1 MGRANVYLPDDLE
14 RRVKAARIP
23 ISEVCQRAL
32 LAAVEAAEGAG
43 HPFGPEIG
51 EQFGRGW
58 QAGLRWTEQ
67 AAPEEL
73 LTLLRDQR
81 LEEIPSGMLPADL
94 YSLTQEEALAW
105 EAGFA
110 EAARATVR
118 MPRPATAEPASGPSL
133 TKAGAA
139 SQPAAETAPPAQP
152 SQQDEPNQQ
161 DESAQHQPPGDE
173 SAQQDEPAGGP
184 TTRQAELGDESGCQI
199 GMTLDGHRVCFDPH
213 AALRAG
219 KSPLFAVL
227 GQADERARLVLS
239 VAQDAAARGSG
250 GVLVDL
256 SGQLVSRAAGLG
268 KNVRIVRRPQAV
280 PRLEELVQGAVGLSG
295 LWDTVA
301 GLSRGAG
308 LTQLF
313 ANPGEERI
321 EPGYV
326 TVIGLAEA
334 GQLGA
339 ALPVI
344 QLLGQFASRASFP
357 RLLHVDLPA
366 GMTVPPPFA
375 ARLGR
380 IVRTARQQN
389 AAVGLSAE
397 NADTVGQLSG
407 DGALLST
414 AIAFAT
420 SSPAEADRLRAL
432 LGVDAPILLNPPGS
446 SVRPRS
452 EADPTWAAMRDLH
465 GRLGQVRMEGW

>member
-43 HPFGPEIG
+43 HPFGEDVG
-51 EQFGRGW
+51 LQFQRGW

-67 AAPEEL
+67 ASQEAL

-81 LEEIPSGMLPADL
+81 LDEIPAELLPSDL
-94 YSLTQEEALAW
+94 YSLTQEQSLAW

-118 MPRPATAEPASGPSL
+118 IPPPGTGAETATAPSSSAGAGPAGGGPAATGPAADTAAATTADAEPAP
-133 TKAGAA
+133 AE
-139 SQPAAETAPPAQP
+139 PAAE
-152 SQQDEPNQQ
+152 
-161 DESAQHQPPGDE
+161 
-173 SAQQDEPAGGP
+173 PAGASGGSAGGSAG
-184 TTRQAELGDESGCQI
+184 RDELGDDSGCQI
-199 GMTLDGHRVCFDPH
+199 GMTLDGNRVCFDPH
-213 AALRAG
+213 AAVQAG
-219 KSPLFAVL
+219 KSPVFAVL
-227 GQADERARLVLS
+227 GHADERARLVLS
-239 VAQDAAARGSG
+239 VAQDAAARGT
-250 GVLVDL
+250 GVVLLDL
-256 SGQLVSRAAGLG
+256 SGQLTSRATGLG
-268 KNVRIVRRPQAV
+268 KNVRIVRRPQAAV
-280 PRLEELVQGAVGLSG
+280 PRLEDLVQGAVGLGG
-295 LWDTVA
+295 LWDTVS

-308 LTQLF
+308 LAQLF
-313 ANPGEERI
+313 TAPGEERI

-326 TVIGLAEA
+326 TVIGLA
-334 GQLGA
+334 GDQLLA
-339 ALPVI
+339 ALPAVQI
-344 QLLGQFASRASFP
+344 VGQLASKADFP

-366 GMTVPPPFA
+366 GITVPAPFA

-397 NADTVGQLSG
+397 NADTIGQLTG
-407 DGALLST
+407 GGALLST
-414 AIAFAT
+414 AVAFAT
-420 SSPAEADRLRAL
+420 SSPAEADRLRNL

-446 SVRPRS
+446 TVRPS
-452 EADPTWAAMRDLH
+452 DETWAAMRDLH

>member
-43 HPFGPEIG
+43 QPFGPEVV
-51 EQFGRGW
+51 EQFQRGW
-58 QAGLRWTEQ
+58 QAGLGWVEH
-67 AAPEEL
+67 AGAEAL

-81 LEEIPSGMLPADL
+81 LEEIPAGMLPADL
-94 YSLTQEEALAW
+94 YTLTAEQALAW

-110 EAARATVR
+110 EAARAGVR
-118 MPRPATAEPASGPSL
+118 MPQPAERVPEQPAGPSLVKTAEPAD
-133 TKAGAA
+133 T
-139 SQPAAETAPPAQP
+139 AEP
-152 SQQDEPNQQ
+152 
-161 DESAQHQPPGDE
+161 
-173 SAQQDEPAGGP
+173 EPADAEPGP
-184 TTRQAELGDESGCQI
+184 TVRQTELGDDSGCQI
-199 GMTLDGHRVCFDPH
+199 GETLDGHRVCFDPH

-219 KSPLFAVL
+219 KSPLYAVL
-227 GQADERARLVLS
+227 GHADERVRLVLS

-250 GVLVDL
+250 VVLVDL

-280 PRLEELVQGAVGLSG
+280 PRLEDLVQGAVGLGG

-308 LTQLF
+308 LSQLF

-344 QLLGQFASRASFP
+344 QLLGQFASRADFP

-366 GMTVPPPFA
+366 GMTVPAPFA

-380 IVRTARQQN
+380 IVRTARQQK

-397 NADTVGQLSG
+397 NADTVAQLSG

-420 SSPAEADRLRAL
+420 SSPVEADRLRAL
-432 LGVDAPILLNPPGS
+432 LGVDAPILLDPPGT
-446 SVRPRS
+446 SVRPS
-452 EADPTWAAMRDLH
+452 DQVWAAMRDLH

>member
-32 LAAVEAAEGAG
+32 LAAVEAAEGSG

-51 EQFGRGW
+51 EQFQRGW
-58 QAGLRWTEQ
+58 QAGVRWTEQ
-67 AAPEEL
+67 AAPEAL

-81 LEEIPSGMLPADL
+81 LEEIPAELLPADL
-94 YSLTQEEALAW
+94 YSLTQDQALAW

-110 EAARATVR
+110 EAARAGVR
-118 MPRPATAEPASGPSL
+118 LPQPAVEQPAGPSL
-133 TKAGAA
+133 TKATDSKATDSKA
-139 SQPAAETAPPAQP
+139 PDSEAAETP
-152 SQQDEPNQQ
+152 E
-161 DESAQHQPPGDE
+161 
-173 SAQQDEPAGGP
+173 QDEPAGDSP
-184 TTRQAELGDESGCQI
+184 VARPVELGDDSGCQI

-213 AALRAG
+213 AALRDG

-227 GQADERARLVLS
+227 GHADERARLVLS

-250 GVLVDL
+250 VVLVDL
-256 SGQLVSRAAGLG
+256 SGQLVSRAPGLG

-280 PRLEELVQGAVGLSG
+280 PRLEDLVQGAVGLGG

-301 GLSRGAG
+301 GLSKGAG

-326 TVIGLAEA
+326 TVISLAEA

-344 QLLGQFASRASFP
+344 QLLGQFATRADFP

-366 GMTVPPPFA
+366 GMTVPAPFA

-397 NADTVGQLSG
+397 NADTVGQLASG
-407 DGALLST
+407 GALLST

-420 SSPAEADRLRAL
+420 SSPVEADRLRAL
-432 LGVDAPILLNPPGS
+432 LGVDAPILLDPPGS
-446 SVRPRS
+446 SVRPS
-452 EADPTWAAMRDLH
+452 DQVWAAMRDLH

>member
-1 MGRANVYLPDDLE
+1 VGRANVYLPDDLE

-32 LAAVEAAEGAG
+32 LAAVEAAEGSG

-51 EQFGRGW
+51 EQFQRGW
-58 QAGLRWTEQ
+58 QAGVRWTEQ
-67 AAPEEL
+67 AAPEAL

-81 LEEIPSGMLPADL
+81 LEEIPAELLPADL
-94 YSLTQEEALAW
+94 YSLTQDQALAW

-110 EAARATVR
+110 EAARAGVR
-118 MPRPATAEPASGPSL
+118 LPQPAVEQPAGPSL
-133 TKAGAA
+133 TKATDSKATDSKA
-139 SQPAAETAPPAQP
+139 PDSEAAETP
-152 SQQDEPNQQ
+152 E
-161 DESAQHQPPGDE
+161 
-173 SAQQDEPAGGP
+173 QDEPAGDSP
-184 TTRQAELGDESGCQI
+184 VARPVELGDDSGCQI

-213 AALRAG
+213 AALRDG

-227 GQADERARLVLS
+227 GHADERARLVLS

-250 GVLVDL
+250 VVLVDL
-256 SGQLVSRAAGLG
+256 SGQLVSRAPGLG

-280 PRLEELVQGAVGLSG
+280 PRLEDLVQGAVGLGG

-301 GLSRGAG
+301 GLSKGAG

-326 TVIGLAEA
+326 TVISLAEA

-344 QLLGQFASRASFP
+344 QLLGQFATRADFP

-366 GMTVPPPFA
+366 GMTVPAPFA

-397 NADTVGQLSG
+397 NADTVGQLASG
-407 DGALLST
+407 GALLST

-420 SSPAEADRLRAL
+420 SSPVEADRLRAL
-432 LGVDAPILLNPPGS
+432 LGVDAPILLDPPGS
-446 SVRPRS
+446 SVRPS
-452 EADPTWAAMRDLH
+452 DQVWAAMRDLH

>member
-32 LAAVEAAEGAG
+32 LSAVEAAEGAG
-43 HPFGPEIG
+43 DPFGPEIG
-51 EQFGRGW
+51 EQFQRGRE
-58 QAGLRWTEQ
+58 AGARWIDQ
-67 AAPEEL
+67 AAPEAL
-73 LTLLRDQR
+73 LSLVRDQR
-81 LEEIPSGMLPADL
+81 LEEIPAEMLPADL
-94 YSLTQEEALAW
+94 YSLTQNQVLAW

-110 EAARATVR
+110 EGARAGVR
-118 MPRPATAEPASGPSL
+118 IPQPPAAEPPAGPSLIKSAGAEPA
-133 TKAGAA
+133 T
-139 SQPAAETAPPAQP
+139 PPAEQAP
-152 SQQDEPNQQ
+152 
-161 DESAQHQPPGDE
+161 
-173 SAQQDEPAGGP
+173 DEPAGDSQSGRP
-184 TTRQAELGDESGCQI
+184 AELGDGSGCQI
-199 GMTLDGHRVCFDPH
+199 GVTLDGHRVCFDPH
-213 AALRAG
+213 AALRDG

-227 GQADERARLVLS
+227 GHADERARLVLS

-250 GVLVDL
+250 VVLVDL

-280 PRLEELVQGAVGLSG
+280 PRLEDLVQGAVGLGG

-308 LTQLF
+308 LAQLF

-326 TVIGLAEA
+326 TIIGLAEA

-344 QLLGQFASRASFP
+344 QLLGQFASRADFP

-366 GMTVPPPFA
+366 GITVPAPFA

-397 NADTVGQLSG
+397 NADTVGQLAG
-407 DGALLST
+407 GGALLST

-420 SSPAEADRLRAL
+420 SSPDEADRLRAL
-432 LGVDAPILLNPPGS
+432 LGADAPILLDPPGS
-446 SVRPRS
+446 SVRPS
-452 EADPTWAAMRDLH
+452 DEVWAAMRDLH